1 MQNSSYGH
9 SPPTETLPL
18 FQDPAYC
25 RFPWSFPFSLWLE
38 PASPLV
44 ELLLQFFAFLR
55 RQIMSASCHDCR
67 LSTSVRAVLRSPGKE
82 SPGVGESLCS
92 NAHSSGC
99 GHLLVVLSS
108 VWSYFARVP
117 ILISLLLLLVPMGQP
132 WKMLALS
139 PHLKWQAGDPKCWSP

>member
-9 SPPTETLPL
+9 SPPTEILPL

-44 ELLLQFFAFLR
+44 KLLLQFFAFLR

-92 NAHSSGC
+92 NAHSSGVDTC
-99 GHLLVVLSS
+99 LWCCPVFGLILPGSPSSFPCFCFLFPWVSHGRCLLC
-108 VWSYFARVP
+108 
-117 ILISLLLLLVPMGQP
+117 LLT
-132 WKMLALS
+132 
-139 PHLKWQAGDPKCWSP
+139 